1 MSHALL
7 PKSTTLNG
15 YIAFHKNRRVEVYAY
30 TLFEAREK
38 AVALLKPKKPHD
50 INIMLA
56 EKGGAPVV
64 HSTASL

>member
-7 PKSTTLNG
+7 PKSSTPNG
-15 YIAFHKNRRVEVYAY
+15 YIAFYKSKRVEVYAN

-56 EKGGAPVV
+56 EKGGAPVI
-64 HSTASL
+64 HSTAGI